1 MNSSTFY
8 QNQPLFSISLHFHL
22 QEALSRASLLLSPAM
37 ALVKGLA
44 PCLGFKKWPGDPSSS
59 WRSKSFGHLGAPKM
73 KHRRCLPN
81 IWQVSPS
88 LPTCGWLLPPMPAKR
103 TSVSPPLAPLPSLRP
118 ILSKV
123 RHGAWLLLTLACG
136 RQLLGRPVIMPI
148 VLLLIK

>member
-59 WRSKSFGHLGAPKM
+59 WRSKTFGHLGAPTSEMSMFPEHLAGFTIAVHVVGCFHLLK
-73 KHRRCLPN
+73 
-81 IWQVSPS
+81 S
-88 LPTCGWLLPPMPAKR
+88 LNFARP
-103 TSVSPPLAPLPSLRP
+103 PPLAPLPSLRP